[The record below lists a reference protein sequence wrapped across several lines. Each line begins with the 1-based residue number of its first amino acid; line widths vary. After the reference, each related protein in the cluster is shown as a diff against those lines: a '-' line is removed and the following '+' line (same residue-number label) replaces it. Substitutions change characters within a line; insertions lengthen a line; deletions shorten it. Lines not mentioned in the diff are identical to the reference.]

1 MRPAALAVLVSL
13 ASVPAGAAHKRT
25 IDPLLLW
32 TVWPQKRFVPTA
44 APCLKH
50 AELVDRLELL
60 KERWPQ
66 DLALE
71 EIGRSVEGRAIHQLT
86 LGRGPRKIL
95 LWSQMHGDEPSATPA
110 LLDAVD
116 FLLDHRSDPD
126 AAAIL
131 ERLTLI
137 VVPMLNPDGAE
148 RYQRRNA
155 QAIDVNRDALNLA
168 TPEGR
173 LLKAVRDR
181 HQPELGFNLHD
192 QNRRTSVGDTRVLAS
207 VALLAVSGDA
217 AGTVTP
223 GRLRAKRACTAIAAA
238 VEPFF
243 PGAVS
248 RYDEDWSPRAFG
260 DNLTAWGTP
269 VVLIESGGLA
279 PGRPQADL
287 ARMNFVAL
295 LTTLAGLAAD
305 DLAAHDPAVYDRMT
319 RNETDVYADVVLR
332 GGRVWQPP
340 ALEPYRADV
349 AWNVARSDQEWAG
362 CGAARPGSR
371 VTEVGDAR
379 FYGAGESA
387 DAAGALVVPALA
399 VSVDAAARDWM
410 SPDAL
415 DALSALGVGTVRWHV
430 SAAERASAEDLAR
443 ALQAPGRASLAVVAA
458 EDERL
463 PLALSGPPAA
473 AAGATLGAALDAL
486 VGRAWRIGDR
496 SAFLARVL
504 SAGPASPL
512 TLDARASLL
521 VLRGGEPTTL
531 DPDALRLERVVVDG
545 RPPAVPRP

>member
-1 MRPAALAVLVSL
+1 MRQLAFVALLAVSASSAGAEHERTLAPAALWEA
-13 ASVPAGAAHKRT
+13 
-25 IDPLLLW
+25 
-32 TVWPQKRFVPTA
+32 WPGKRFVPTP

-50 AELVDRLELL
+50 TELVERLQVLRA
-60 KERWPQ
+60 RWPE
-66 DLALE
+66 DVALE
-71 EIGRSVEGRAIHQLT
+71 EIGRSVEGRGIQQLT
-86 LGRGPRKIL
+86 VGRGPRRIL

-110 LLDAVD
+110 LLDVVD
-116 FLLDHRSDPD
+116 FLLAHREDPD
-126 AAAIL
+126 ASAIL

-192 QNRRTSVGDTRVLAS
+192 QNRRTSVGDTAVLAS
-207 VALLAVSGDA
+207 VALLAVSGDP

-238 VEPFF
+238 VQPFF

-260 DNLTAWGTP
+260 DNITAWGTP

-279 PGRPQADL
+279 PGRPPTDL
-287 ARMNFVAL
+287 TRMNFVAL

-305 DLAAHDPAVYDRMT
+305 DLSGHDPTVYDRMT

-332 GGRVWQPP
+332 GGSVWQPP
-340 ALEPYRADV
+340 APDPYRADV

-362 CGAARPGSR
+362 CAPARPGSR

-379 FYGAGESA
+379 FFGAGLA
-387 DAAGALVVPALA
+387 VDAAGAVIVPALA
-399 VSVDAAARDWM
+399 VSLDAAARDWLT
-410 SPDAL
+410 PDAL
-415 DALSALGVGTVRWHV
+415 DALSALGVGTVRWHLPP
-430 SAAERASAEDLAR
+430 AERATAEDLAR
-443 ALQAPGRASLAVVAA
+443 AYQAPGRAAVVVVPA
-458 EDERL
+458 DDPRL
-463 PLALSGPPAA
+463 PLAPVAPPAP
-473 AAGATLGAALDAL
+473 AAGATLGAAIDAL
-486 VGRAWRIGDR
+486 VGPGWRAGDR
-496 SAFLARVL
+496 SAFLTRAL
-504 SAGPASPL
+504 ASSSPALAP
-512 TLDARASLL
+512 DARASLL
-521 VLRGGEPTTL
+521 LLRGASPAAL
-531 DPDALRLERVVVDG
+531 DPDALRLERVFIDG
-545 RPPAVPRP
+545 RPPSAGRP

>member
-1 MRPAALAVLVSL
+1 MRSATLAVLLSLAAGSAGAEAERAIVPAALWDA
-13 ASVPAGAAHKRT
+13 
-25 IDPLLLW
+25 
-32 TVWPQKRFVPTA
+32 WPQKRVVPTA
-44 APCLKH
+44 APCLRH
-50 AELVDRLELL
+50 TELVERVQALRA
-60 KERWPQ
+60 RWPQ
-66 DLALE
+66 DVALE
-71 EIGRSVEGRAIHQLT
+71 GIGRSVEGRGIHQLT
-86 LGRGPRKIL
+86 VGRGPRKIL

-110 LLDAVD
+110 LLDLLD
-116 FLLDHRSDPD
+116 FLLANRSDPD

-155 QAIDVNRDALNLA
+155 QAIDINRDALNLA

-207 VALLAVSGDA
+207 VALLAVSGDVS
-217 AGTVTP
+217 GTVTP

-260 DNLTAWGTP
+260 DNITAWGTP

-279 PGRPQADL
+279 PGRPVTDL
-287 ARMNFVAL
+287 TRMNFVAL

-319 RNETDVYADVVLR
+319 RNESDVYADVVLR
-332 GGRVWQPP
+332 GGSVWQPP
-340 ALEPYRADV
+340 APEPYRADV

-362 CGAARPGSR
+362 CAAARPGSR
-371 VTEVGDAR
+371 VAEVGDAR
-379 FYGAGESA
+379 FFGAGESV
-387 DAAGALVVPALA
+387 DAAGAVVVPALS
-399 VSVDAAARDWM
+399 VSVEARARDWLT
-410 SPDAL
+410 PDAL
-415 DALSALGVGTVRWHV
+415 DSLSALGVGTVRWHV
-430 SAAERASAEDLAR
+430 PPADRAASEDVAR
-443 ALQAPGRASLAVVAA
+443 AFQAPGRAALVVVPAD
-458 EDERL
+458 EERL
-463 PLALSGPPAA
+463 PVVPQAPPLPASGAS
-473 AAGATLGAALDAL
+473 LGAAIDAL
-486 VGRAWRIGDR
+486 VGTGWRAGDR
-496 SAFLARVL
+496 SAFLMRAL
-504 SAGPASPL
+504 AAGPASPL

-521 VLRGGEPTTL
+521 LLRGPVPAAL
-531 DPDALRLERVVVDG
+531 DPDALRLDRVFIDG
-545 RPPAVPRP
+545 REPAAFRP

>member
-1 MRPAALAVLVSL
+1 MRPATLAVLLSL
-13 ASVPAGAAHKRT
+13 AAGSAGAEAKRAIVPAA
-25 IDPLLLW
+25 LW
-32 TVWPQKRFVPTA
+32 DAWPQKRVVPAA

-50 AELVDRLELL
+50 AELVERVQALRA
-60 KERWPQ
+60 RWPQ
-66 DLALE
+66 DVALE
-71 EIGRSVEGRAIHQLT
+71 EIGRSVEGRGVQQLT
-86 LGRGPRKIL
+86 VGRGPRKIL

-110 LLDAVD
+110 LLDLLD
-116 FLLDHRSDPD
+116 FLLANRSDPD

-155 QAIDVNRDALNLA
+155 QAIDINRDALNLA

-217 AGTVTP
+217 SGTVTP

-260 DNLTAWGTP
+260 DNITAWGTP

-279 PGRPQADL
+279 PGRPVTDL
-287 ARMNFVAL
+287 TRMNFVAL

-319 RNETDVYADVVLR
+319 RNESDVYADVVLR
-332 GGRVWQPP
+332 GGSVWQPP
-340 ALEPYRADV
+340 APEPYRADV

-362 CGAARPGSR
+362 CAAARPGSR
-371 VTEVGDAR
+371 VAEVGDAR
-379 FYGAGESA
+379 FFGAGESV
-387 DAAGALVVPALA
+387 DAAGAVVVPALS
-399 VSVDAAARDWM
+399 VSVEARAREWLT
-410 SPDAL
+410 PDAL
-415 DALSALGVGTVRWHV
+415 DSLSALGVGTVRWHV
-430 SAAERASAEDLAR
+430 PPADRAASEDVAR
-443 ALQAPGRASLAVVAA
+443 ALQAPGRAALVVVPAD
-458 EDERL
+458 EERL
-463 PLALSGPPAA
+463 PIVPMAPPLPASGAS
-473 AAGATLGAALDAL
+473 LGAAIDAL
-486 VGRAWRIGDR
+486 VGTGWRAGDR
-496 SAFLARVL
+496 SAFLTRAL
-504 SAGPASPL
+504 AAGPASPL

-521 VLRGGEPTTL
+521 LLRGPVPAAL
-531 DPDALRLERVVVDG
+531 DPDALRLDRVFIDG
-545 RPPAVPRP
+545 REPAAFRP

>member
-1 MRPAALAVLVSL
+1 MPPDSAVAEEGSAFAAVSL
-13 ASVPAGAAHKRT
+13 WDA
-25 IDPLLLW
+25 
-32 TVWPQKRFVPTA
+32 WPQARVVPTA
-44 APCLKH
+44 APCLRH
-50 AELVDRLELL
+50 AELVERLTALQA
-60 KERWPQ
+60 RYPR

-71 EIGRSVEGRAIHQLT
+71 EIGRSVEGRGVHQLT
-86 LGRGPRKIL
+86 VGRGPRKIL

-116 FLLDHRSDPD
+116 FLLERRAEPE
-126 AAAIL
+126 AAALL

-155 QAIDVNRDALNLA
+155 QAIDINRDALNLA

-207 VALLAVSGDA
+207 VALLAVSGDVR
-217 AGTVTP
+217 GTVTP

-279 PGRPQADL
+279 PGRPVTDL
-287 ARMNFVAL
+287 TRMNFVAL

-305 DLAAHDPAVYDRMT
+305 DLAAFDPAVYDRMT

-332 GGRVWQPP
+332 GGSVWQPP
-340 ALEPYRADV
+340 APEPYRADV

-362 CGAARPGSR
+362 CAAARPGSR
-371 VTEVGDAR
+371 VAEVGDAR
-379 FYGAGESA
+379 FFGAGESV
-387 DAAGALVVPALA
+387 DAAGAVVVPALA
-399 VSVDAAARDWM
+399 VSLEAGARDWLT
-410 SPDAL
+410 PAAL

-430 SAAERASAEDLAR
+430 PPADRASSEDLAR
-443 ALQAPGRASLAVVAA
+443 AFQAPGRAALVVAA
-458 EDERL
+458 PDEERL
-463 PLALSGPPAA
+463 PIAPVAPPVPASGP
-473 AAGATLGAALDAL
+473 TLGAALDAL
-486 VGRAWRIGDR
+486 VGPGWRAGDR
-496 SAFLARVL
+496 SAFLTRAL
-504 SAGPASPL
+504 AAGPPLPL

-521 VLRGGEPTTL
+521 LLRGQAPAAL
-531 DPDALRLERVVVDG
+531 DPDALRLERVVIDG
-545 RPPAVPRP
+545 RAPAAARP